1 MLQRCEKQQT
11 QHVRIA
17 VHSDTPP
24 MYRATIQSG
33 QIQIQ
38 VQVMLPKRWTLSS
51 LDKTLKLST
60 PKPKRIN
67 SH

>member
-38 VQVMLPKRWTLSS
+38 VQVMLPKR
-51 LDKTLKLST
+51 
-60 PKPKRIN
+60 
-67 SH
+67 